1 MKRYNEHFVDLSAF
15 SGTEGRRDSQSGW
28 QSFVGSVFSG
38 TTILDCGSGLGH
50 SRPRLSV
57 NENKVT
63 LLEPA
68 PEMPADIRGIID
80 DQPDNSY
87 ELVTSFDVIEHI
99 PDDEKFLDNLLRV
112 STQGVFLTTP
122 NYNVFGCKN
131 KFHVREYKPEELADL
146 CLERSD
152 QVRYFVCN
160 NTMGRGPSEVSEE
173 QFRQTMAPALA
184 VLIKKKETL

>member
-1 MKRYNEHFVDLSAF
+1 MKRHNEEFVDLSAF
-15 SGTEGRRDSQSGW
+15 AGTEGRRDSQSGW
-28 QSFVGSVFSG
+28 QVFVGRAFSN
-38 TTILDCGSGLGH
+38 TTILDCGSGLGQ

-68 PEMPADIRGIID
+68 PDMPADIRGIID
-80 DQPDNSY
+80 DQPDDAY

-112 STQGVFLTTP
+112 SSKAVFITTP
-122 NYNVFGCKN
+122 NYKVFGCKN
-131 KFHVREYKPEELADL
+131 KFHVREYKPEELADM

-152 QVRYFVCN
+152 SVRFFICN
-160 NTMGRGPSEVSEE
+160 NTMGNGPSEVTEE
-173 QFRQTMAPALA
+173 QFRDTMAPALA
-184 VLIKKKETL
+184 VMIEKK